1 MSRVRLL
8 LIVLVLGVGIAVT
21 IKFSR
26 SDNTRSADGPII
38 LISIDTLRA
47 VPGVPGRFQGT
58 VELPEGFTLS
68 LSSAGYDDF
77 EDDYD
82 LEETGGCGMAATTI
96 VVRMSPQR

>member
-1 MSRVRLL
+1 MKKSRF
-8 LIVLVLGVGIAVT
+8 VLVAGAGLAAALAFVLFRPAR
-21 IKFSR
+21 FE
-26 SDNTRSADGPII
+26 GPEHLI

-47 VPGVPGRFQGT
+47 VSGVPGRFQGT

-82 LEETGGCGMAATTI
+82 LEETGGCGMGATTI
-96 VVRMSPQR
+96 VVRMTPQG